1 MCYSVDS
8 RNRSKLDN
16 NVVKKKSLLFF
27 NTDTEMKVLISDKAH
42 TLLPIHPYKIKMP
55 IADQVLSE
63 SETANVDQVDE
74 IDILNLRF
82 TDVPPEELPAFDD
95 M

>member
-82 TDVPPEELPAFDD
+82 TDVTPEELPPFDD